1 MKFITLTGGHG
12 GTDSGAVG
20 NGHKEK
26 DVAMQFANLVS
37 KYLKIYYTG
46 VVITVQ
52 QEKTTKGEF
61 KSVSAY
67 WNKSNT
73 GGGYSFHLN
82 SNSGTPG
89 HGTEVLKGKFG
100 STRCDAVNHALAKW
114 FDNRG
119 VKNTDTN
126 NFYMLRE
133 AGFDGIFEICF
144 INNASDMKIL
154 MDNIEEIA
162 KEVALAIGKVEGL
175 TEKKGGQVKEFYFFE
190 ATELTRYTQFL
201 YDGSKFM
208 GKAKSMLKCINDT
221 YIYEDRECTVKNSG
235 LKKGSTFVSLGNCG
249 YGYNKKGYY
258 THDVITE
265 YGKFYVCYK
274 KK

>member
-26 DVAMQFANLVS
+26 DVAMKFANLVS
-37 KYLKIYYTG
+37 KYLKLQYTG
-46 VVITVQ
+46 MVITVQ

-61 KSVSAY
+61 KSVSTY

-82 SNSGTPG
+82 ANSGTPG

-100 STRCDAVNHALAKW
+100 SARCDAVNHALAKW

-175 TEKKGGQVKEFYFFE
+175 MEKKSNTTNKRNYKKFKKVDSYYNDADGKDHSWY
-190 ATELTRYTQFL
+190 L
-201 YDGSKFM
+201 YYMARDVACYRVDNGKRSGTIKKSKKPQLAYPC
-208 GKAKSMLKCINDT
+208 GKDS
-221 YIYEDRECTVKNSG
+221 EGNS
-235 LKKGSTFVSLGNCG
+235 
-249 YGYNKKGYY
+249 
-258 THDVITE
+258 IA
-265 YGKFYVCYK
+265 KFYNNGKWHKFITVRK
-274 KK
+274 